1 MKKIVVLLVL
11 ILGFIPVKAANYELK
26 ELIPVNIE
34 TTIVTKSFSYKGLYY
49 NKNNASLAEK
59 DYIIFK
65 GIKNL
70 TGEEKS
76 ISISIAFF
84 NKEKKN
90 IGTMHYCS
98 TKINNESV
106 SQKTLQPD
114 EEISYS
120 IEVNKDYLGSEHT
133 RDEIQYIAV
142 LNDNKDCRVASSDEN
157 IGKTIEKI
165 GVISNQ
171 KLDESTQLMLNIFI
185 VLGIILVIGFLYKYL
200 FTKSFQNFDGEDIRK
215 GFEDLNT
222 SLSKAREEEKKKN
235 PPKEKEIKSIKT
247 EKVLKQEEEAKNED
261 KSGTDLHNLYK

>member
-1 MKKIVVLLVL
+1 MKKITLLLIL

-34 TTIVTKSFSYKGLYY
+34 TTIVTNNFSYKGLYY

-70 TGEEKS
+70 TGEEKP

-84 NKEKKN
+84 NKERKN
-90 IGTMHYCS
+90 IGIMNYCS
-98 TKINNESV
+98 TKISNDLV
-106 SQKTLQPD
+106 AKKMLQSK

-120 IEVNKDYLGSEHT
+120 IEITKDYLGSEYT
-133 RDEIQYIAV
+133 KDEIQYIAV
-142 LNDNKDCRVASSDEN
+142 LNDNKNCRVASPDEY

-165 GVISNQ
+165 GTISNQ
-171 KLDESTQLMLNIFI
+171 KLDESTRLMLNVFT
-185 VLGIILVIGFLYKYL
+185 VVGIIFVVVFIYKFL

-215 GFEDLNT
+215 GFEDLNNN
-222 SLSKAREEEKKKN
+222 LSKAREEERKN
-235 PPKEKEIKSIKT
+235 NPIKEKEKKSVKT

-261 KSGTDLHNLYK
+261 KSGTELHNLYK